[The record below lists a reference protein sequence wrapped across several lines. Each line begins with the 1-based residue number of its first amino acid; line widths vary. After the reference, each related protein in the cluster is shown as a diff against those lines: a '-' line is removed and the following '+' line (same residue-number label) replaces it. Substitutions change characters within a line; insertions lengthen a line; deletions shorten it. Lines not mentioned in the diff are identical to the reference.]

1 MAADS
6 IFELDRDPSGAGP
19 RKDPLMSSHRAF
31 VGAAIHPAERLDGKV
46 VTPEHGRWDEA
57 RRAWNLAVDQQPAA
71 IVFPESV
78 EDVIAAV
85 HLAVHMGLDIAAQ
98 GTGHNAGPLGSL
110 EHTLLVRTDG
120 MRSVEIDA
128 DARTARVGAGVLWLE
143 VVEAAARYGLA
154 ALAGSSPDV
163 GVVGYTLGGG
173 LSWLGRKFGL
183 AANNVQAIELVTADG
198 RWLRTDR
205 EHEPDLFWGLRGGG
219 GNFGVVTAI
228 EIRLFPIS
236 EVYAGLLWWP
246 IERGAEVMHAWHQL
260 TETGLPDELTT
271 VGRYLQLP
279 PLPEIPE
286 PVRGKSFVVVEAIH
300 VGDPA
305 EADELLQPLRALGPV
320 NDTIATIPLEALS
333 HLHMDPEEP
342 VPGVADGSVLAYL
355 DGPGIEELDRVAG
368 AQSGSPLLSVEV
380 RHLGGELGRAR
391 PQNGAIASIGGEYVM
406 FAVGVTPSPEAHAA
420 VSAHVEVVKQA
431 LVPWTARDMYL
442 NFAETSR
449 NARTFWGEQAY
460 ARLRRIKASVDP
472 GNRIRA
478 NHPITPRR

>member
-1 MAADS
+1 
-6 IFELDRDPSGAGP
+6 
-19 RKDPLMSSHRAF
+19 MSSHRAPIR
-31 VGAAIHPAERLDGKV
+31 VSSHPAERLNGKV
-46 VTPEHGRWDEA
+46 VTPEHGRWDAA

-71 IVFPESV
+71 VLFPESA

-85 HLAVHMGLDIAAQ
+85 HLAVHMGYDIAAQ

-110 EHTLLVRTDG
+110 EHTLLVRTDA
-120 MRSVEIDA
+120 MRAVEIDPET
-128 DARTARVGAGVLWLE
+128 RTARVEAGAVWLE

-183 AANNVQAIELVTADG
+183 AANNVEAIELVTADG
-198 RWLRTDR
+198 RWLRVER
-205 EHEPDLFWGLRGGG
+205 EHEPDLFWALLGGG

-228 EIRLFPIS
+228 EIRLFPIA

-246 IERGAEVMHAWHQL
+246 IERGPEVMHAWHAL
-260 TETGLPDELTT
+260 TDSGLPDELTT
-271 VGRYLQLP
+271 VGRYLRLP

-305 EADELLQPLRALGPV
+305 EADQLLRPLRALAPV
-320 NDTIATIPLEALS
+320 NDTITTIPVQELS
-333 HLHMDPEEP
+333 HLHLDPEEP
-342 VPGVADGSVLAYL
+342 VPGVADGSVLDGL
-355 DGPGIEELDRVAG
+355 DHRAIDELDRVAG
-368 AQSGSPLLSVEV
+368 AHSGSPLLSVEV
-380 RHLGGELGRAR
+380 RHLGGELARAR
-391 PQNGAIASIGGEYVM
+391 PQHGAIASIEGGYAM
-406 FAVGVTPSPEAHAA
+406 FAVGMTPTPEAHAA
-420 VSAHVEVVKQA
+420 VSGHVEVVREV
-431 LVPWTARDMYL
+431 LEPWTARHMYL

-449 NARTFWGEQAY
+449 DGRSFWSEQAY

-472 GNRIRA
+472 DNRIRA
-478 NHPITPRR
+478 NHPIRARS

>member
-1 MAADS
+1 
-6 IFELDRDPSGAGP
+6 
-19 RKDPLMSSHRAF
+19 MSSHRAPIR
-31 VGAAIHPAERLDGKV
+31 VSNRPAERLHGKV
-46 VTPEHGRWDEA
+46 VTPEHGRWDAA

-71 IVFPESV
+71 VVFPESA

-85 HLAVHMGLDIAAQ
+85 QLAAHMGFDIAAQ
-98 GTGHNAGPLGSL
+98 GTGHNASPLGSL

-120 MRSVEIDA
+120 MRAVEIDPEV
-128 DARTARVGAGVLWLE
+128 RTARVEAGAVWLE

-173 LSWLGRKFGL
+173 LSWLSRKFGL
-183 AANNVQAIELVTADG
+183 AANNVEAIELVTADG
-198 RWLRTDR
+198 RWLRADR
-205 EHEPDLFWGLRGGG
+205 EHEPDLFWALRGGG

-236 EVYAGLLWWP
+236 VVYAGLLWWP
-246 IERGAEVMHAWHQL
+246 IERGREVMHAWHAL
-260 TETGLPDELTT
+260 TDSGLPDELTT

-300 VGDPA
+300 LGDPA
-305 EADELLQPLRALGPV
+305 EADELLTPLRALAPV
-320 NDTIATIPLEALS
+320 NDTIANVPVGELS

-342 VPGVADGSVLAYL
+342 VPGVADGSVLSHL
-355 DGPGIEELDRVAG
+355 DERAIDALDRVTG

-380 RHLGGELGRAR
+380 RHLSGELGRPRA
-391 PQNGAIASIGGEYVM
+391 QNGAIASIEGEYVM
-406 FAVGVTPSPEAHAA
+406 FAVGITPTPEAHAA
-420 VSAHVEVVKQA
+420 VSAHVEVVKDA
-431 LVPWTARDMYL
+431 LEPWTARHMYL
-442 NFAETSR
+442 NFAETGR
-449 NARTFWGEQAY
+449 NARSFWSEQAY
-460 ARLRRIKASVDP
+460 ARLRRIKATVDP

-478 NHPITPRR
+478 NHPITPRSGA